1 MKKLWLTPHIME
13 DEPNTISALKERFN
27 ELMSEYRGNMTI
39 RLASEDMMDSLLEER
54 LQTKDLLQI
63 GENHEKIY

>member
-1 MKKLWLTPHIME
+1 ME